1 MKDEMELVKPLSST
15 SEDNLIIDRILSGE
29 KNLYEVLIRKYNQR
43 LYRIARTYITD
54 EEDINDIM
62 QEAYIKAYEQLARF
76 EKRSQFSTW
85 LIRILINEA
94 LARIKR
100 KNRFTYPMS
109 DNDNYFDY
117 NSEYSQNQ
125 TPDPEKQS
133 VNEELKRILEKAVD
147 ALPMKYRTVFIMREI
162 ESMSVAETGKCL
174 NLSESNVKVRLNRA
188 KEFLRKELSKSYKNE
203 EVFSFHLYKCDRIVS
218 YVLNRIKDH

>member
-1 MKDEMELVKPLSST
+1 MGIVKPLSST
-15 SEDNLIIDRILSGE
+15 AEDNLIIDRILSGE
-29 KNLYEVLIRKYNQR
+29 KNLYEVLMRKYNQR
-43 LYRIARTYITD
+43 LYRISRTYITD

-100 KNRFTYPMS
+100 KSRFVNPMI
-109 DNDNYFDY
+109 DNDNYFDN
-117 NSEYSQNQ
+117 NSGSSNNVI
-125 TPDPEKQS
+125 PDPEKQS

-147 ALPMKYRTVFIMREI
+147 VLPMKYRTVFIMREI
-162 ESMSVAETGKCL
+162 EGMSVAETGKCL
-174 NLSESNVKVRLNRA
+174 DLSESNVKVRLNRA

-203 EVFSFHLYKCDRIVS
+203 EVFSFHLHKCDRIVS
-218 YVLNRIKDH
+218 HVLDRIQNL

>member
-1 MKDEMELVKPLSST
+1 MGIVKPLSST
-15 SEDNLIIDRILSGE
+15 AEDNLIIDRILSGE
-29 KNLYEVLIRKYNQR
+29 KNLYEVLMRKYNQR
-43 LYRIARTYITD
+43 LYRISRTYMTD

-62 QEAYIKAYEQLARF
+62 QEAYIKAYEQLVHF

-100 KNRFTYPMS
+100 KNRFIYPMN
-109 DNDNYFDY
+109 DNDNYFD
-117 NSEYSQNQ
+117 NNPGYSNNA
-125 TPDPEKQS
+125 TPDPERQS
-133 VNEELKRILEKAVD
+133 VNEELNRILEKAVD
-147 ALPMKYRTVFIMREI
+147 ALPIKYRTVFIMREI
-162 ESMSVAETGKCL
+162 EGMNVAETGKCL

-203 EVFSFHLYKCDRIVS
+203 EVFSFHLNKCDRIVS
-218 YVLNRIKDH
+218 YVLNRIQNL